1 VGRHK
6 IVRADFNGS
15 EINVIAEEG
24 AEISPDMNRIVFD
37 PAGVNVYANSWR
49 VAPQGA

>member
-1 VGRHK
+1 MLFRS
-6 IVRADFNGS
+6 VRADFNGT